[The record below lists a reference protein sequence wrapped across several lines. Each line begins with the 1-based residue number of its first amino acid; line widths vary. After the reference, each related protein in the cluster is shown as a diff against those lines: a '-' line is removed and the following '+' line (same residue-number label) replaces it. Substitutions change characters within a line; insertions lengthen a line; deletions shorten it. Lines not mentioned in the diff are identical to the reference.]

1 MRQRRDGPQVLK
13 LDAEQAESLV
23 HDILPDEA
31 RRDHRQPRDGLRP
44 RGG

>member
-23 HDILPDEA
+23 HDILLDEVWQ
-31 RRDHRQPRDGLRP
+31 DYRQPRDGLRP
-44 RGG
+44 RRG

>member
-1 MRQRRDGPQVLK
+1 MRQRRDGSQVLT

-31 RRDHRQPRDGLRP
+31 RQDHRQPRDGLRTR
-44 RGG
+44 RG